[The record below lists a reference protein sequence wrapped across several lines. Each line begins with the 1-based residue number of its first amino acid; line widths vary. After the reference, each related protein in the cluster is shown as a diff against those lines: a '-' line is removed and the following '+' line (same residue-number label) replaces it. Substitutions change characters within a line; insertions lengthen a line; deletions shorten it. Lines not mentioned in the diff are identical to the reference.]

1 MTTIIL
7 EGPIAEVRER
17 EVRLLHKVADQVG
30 GLGEDG
36 QRDRARLQQNASD
49 LSQMFFLI
57 VVIGEFNAGKS
68 SFVNSVLGDEV
79 LPMGITP
86 TTDAIELVRY
96 GKEKSKQ
103 PTIREDGTVREWVH
117 PNTGAPGVVI
127 VDTPGTGSVFA
138 KHERIAKDFLSRS
151 DLVIFLLS
159 AKRAFAQTEK
169 IYLELARDYGK
180 KIILVINQVDL
191 LDKKELKEVQS
202 FVQQQIKEL
211 LNLEP
216 PLFLISAKN
225 ALKGNRGSGLFSS
238 TPSADESG
246 VDKVREYLRDAFIK
260 VPPAKQ
266 KLYAQLD
273 FLDSMVSRYNQHVN
287 SKLDLVT
294 NDERQAKQLRE
305 ELEKQA
311 TTLNEQMTTSMR
323 ELDKVFD
330 QIRER
335 GRKFIGDNLSL
346 NRSFRVINKEEA
358 RTKFE
363 AEVVG
368 SSLQQINGISE
379 DYVNAVVDSSRRYWR
394 GIIERLNKLE
404 ALLKDQVVSPDA
416 GTYSDQRTALQEA
429 IAIAD
434 AQLKSYTDNNIA
446 QNLHD
451 MFSENIFWF
460 VTGMTSLIGGVI
472 AFLSAAAIQGG
483 ISALGG
489 AVIGLPFVV
498 LGGGAAYV
506 YYRKLR
512 NDAQE
517 ELDNRLEA
525 LKKSYRQALQDL
537 TDRERNRLLQYGQ
550 QILAP
555 VFSHLDVLADN
566 YRRQH
571 SALQESEVESKTL
584 RKDIDSIHI
593 VTG

>member
-17 EVRLLHKVADQVG
+17 EVRLLHQVADQIG
-30 GLGEDG
+30 NLGEDG
-36 QRDRARLQQNASD
+36 QRDKARLQQNASD

-68 SFVNSVLGDEV
+68 SFVNAMLGDEV

-96 GKEKSKQ
+96 GKDKSKQ
-103 PTIREDGTVREWVH
+103 PTMREDGTIREWVH

-138 KHERIAKDFLSRS
+138 RHEKIAKDFLSRS

-159 AKRAFAQTEK
+159 AKRAFAHTEK
-169 IYLELARDYGK
+169 LYLELARDYGK
-180 KIILVINQVDL
+180 KIILVINQMDL
-191 LDKKELKEVQS
+191 LDKKEQKEVET
-202 FVQQQIKEL
+202 FVRQQIKEL

-216 PLFLISAKN
+216 PMFMISAKN

-238 TPSADESG
+238 APSTDESG
-246 VDKVREYLRDAFIK
+246 VDKVRQYLRDAFIK

-273 FLDSMVSRYNQHVN
+273 FVDSAVNRYMQVLNT
-287 SKLDLVT
+287 KLDLVV

-311 TTLNEQMTTSMR
+311 TTLNEQMGSSMR

-330 QIRER
+330 QMRER
-335 GRKFIGDNLSL
+335 GRKFISDNLSL

-358 RTKFE
+358 RAKFE

-368 SSLQQINGISE
+368 SSLQQINAISE

-394 GIIERLNKLE
+394 GIIDRLSRLE
-404 ALLKDQVVSPDA
+404 ALLKEQVASPDA
-416 GTYSDQRTALQEA
+416 GTYADQRVALQEA

-460 VTGMTSLIGGVI
+460 VTGMTTMLGGLFAFIG
-472 AFLSAAAIQGG
+472 AAAIQGG

-489 AVIGLPFVV
+489 AVIGLPLVV

-512 NDAQE
+512 NDAYE
-517 ELDNRLEA
+517 ELDARLEN
-525 LKKSYRQALQDL
+525 LKTSYRQALQDL

-555 VFSHLDVLADN
+555 VFSHLDVLADT

-571 SALQESEVESKTL
+571 STLKESETESKTL
-584 RKDIDSIHI
+584 RKDIDGIQI